1 MADNATIGAVLKAFQ
16 VALNA
21 HDRENPT
28 HNAHGIGMAHFDM
41 ERLGFEDGEEILP
54 GITMSAD
61 GGTSGN
67 FRVLCD
73 GQHDNAEEAEAEET
87 VEAVS
92 RDLVPVRVGQQD
104 EERREYREFEQR

>member
-16 VALNA
+16 IALSA

-28 HNAHGIGMAHFDM
+28 HTAHGIGMAHFDM
-41 ERLGFEDGEEILP
+41 ERLGFEEGEEILP
-54 GITMSAD
+54 GITISAD

-73 GQHDNAEEAEAEET
+73 GQHDNADEAETEEA

-92 RDLVPVRVGQQD
+92 TVEVPVHAGSRQAEQD
-104 EERREYREFEQR
+104 

>member
-16 VALNA
+16 TALNS

-41 ERLGFEDGEEILP
+41 DRLGFEDGEEILP

-73 GQHDNAEEAEAEET
+73 GQHDNAEEAEEQET

-92 RDLVPVRVGQQD
+92 RDLVPVRVGG
-104 EERREYREFEQR
+104 ERDDVRTFEN

>member
-1 MADNATIGAVLKAFQ
+1 MADNSTIGAVLKAFQ
-16 VALNA
+16 IALNA

-28 HNAHGIGMAHFDM
+28 HTAHGIGMAHFDM

-73 GQHDNAEEAEAEET
+73 GQHDNEEEAETAEP

-92 RDLVPVRVGQQD
+92 RDMVPVTVGGQD
-104 EERREYREFEQR
+104 RREREFEQN